1 MTTPQLKQCNNTTR
15 TDTNQYLKGVVVLTI
30 MKRSIVDSAMTRA
43 AGWIL
48 QCNQSLPWSWGT
60 GRAVREI
67 AQKWHPDL
75 AMETAALTHFIP
87 LISTVSFSTARN
99 LSSSCSTLPSSSI
112 ILYFI
117 AWFCRLNTMIS
128 SSSVKDRSML
138 VLASQQHKSH
148 PDGNMLLPDNSNKM
162 LATSCDVFRPRRH
175 SFLFKRSHT
184 SFYNPRRW
192 SKYSLQSIQYIFEQP
207 SWHKVFS
214 RDDDG
219 PLMPTWHTKLFWSRV
234 VLYPVPQGSKKNLK
248 SDSLE
253 KWLTQPTAQQLTS
266 IVLTLQSPFLKQAH
280 DSFTNHKNCVKS
292 WFHCEKCL
300 YRD

>member
-138 VLASQQHKSH
+138 VLASQQQITSRWQH
-148 PDGNMLLPDNSNKM
+148 
-162 LATSCDVFRPRRH
+162 ATPRQ
-175 SFLFKRSHT
+175 F
-184 SFYNPRRW
+184 
-192 SKYSLQSIQYIFEQP
+192 Q
-207 SWHKVFS
+207 
-214 RDDDG
+214 
-219 PLMPTWHTKLFWSRV
+219 
-234 VLYPVPQGSKKNLK
+234 
-248 SDSLE
+248 
-253 KWLTQPTAQQLTS
+253 
-266 IVLTLQSPFLKQAH
+266 
-280 DSFTNHKNCVKS
+280 
-292 WFHCEKCL
+292 
-300 YRD
+300 